1 MDSRLCIKCEI
12 VYPLEDKYF
21 ALVSKNGTR
30 RVTVCREC
38 RKEYDKQY
46 RDNKREEELDNE
58 MYTIKEVSEKEKNQ
72 LMSKAYAY
80 LYLQAFGRHITTH
93 KLDKAMKQVKDPSK

>member
-1 MDSRLCIKCEI
+1 MDSRTCIKCEI

-58 MYTIKEVSEKEKNQ
+58 MYTIKEITDKQKEQ
-72 LMSKAYAY
+72 LLSKAFAHI
-80 LYLQAFGRHITTH
+80 YLQAFDKHITTY
-93 KLDKAMKQVKDPSK
+93 KLDKAMKQAKDPGK

>member
-1 MDSRLCIKCEI
+1 MDSRTCIKCEI

-21 ALVSKNGTR
+21 ALVNKNGTR

-38 RKEYDKQY
+38 RKDYDKQY
-46 RDNKREEELDNE
+46 RDNKKEQELGDD

-72 LMSKAYAY
+72 LMSKAYAH
-80 LYLQAFGRHITTH
+80 LYLQAFGRHITSY
-93 KLDKAMKQVKDPSK
+93 KLDKVMEQFKGKNK